1 MNVPGQPPASVA
13 LVGLQ
18 RSDMRLLTA
27 AEKLGPLVTEAVKLA
42 AAQQRDPAVAS
53 NGTSATSA
61 PSPKRPTANGTAK
74 KPAAGV
80 RNLQPL
86 SKSSL
91 WVIIQAYHKAEH
103 CVFSTTG
110 TWKG

>member
-27 AEKLGPLVTEAVKLA
+27 AEKLGPLVTEAAVKLA

-91 WVIIQAYHKAEH
+91 WVII
-103 CVFSTTG
+103 
-110 TWKG
+110 